1 LYIYLYLSLF
11 FSMKFI
17 KKLLDPFGGLGSL
30 LRMRRARWTISP
42 VPEGVEAAA
51 KARPVIYH
59 CVSRVVDQHFAFGQ
73 DEKEK
78 LRIFMRMYENFSGNR
93 VLAYCFMCNHIHLL
107 VEITAMPAG
116 GLSDEELLG
125 RLKWIQT
132 EAQVAAVAKEL
143 AEARRIE
150 AEGRAKD
157 GEAYVMA
164 IHERFTWRMHDLS
177 QFMQGFLQRYTLWHN
192 RKTQR
197 QGHLWE
203 DRFKSVIVEDGMAAK
218 TMAAYIDLN
227 PVRAGMVKNPEEY
240 RWSSYGEAIGGRVKG
255 DCLTRLG
262 SKGNGKKARAGLVRA
277 MRAHKGVAADAA
289 FWRNDVALEYR
300 KILLAGAGERVEER
314 VEQSGAMKRIVKRR
328 GLTKD
333 QLDAEKQRLLEAEE
347 QRMVEI
353 PFGRMLR
360 CRVRYFTDG
369 AVLGSREFVNA
380 AFESARE
387 RFGPKRK
394 TGARRLR
401 GHAGAAAGMLWS
413 MRDLQ
418 RP

>member
-1 LYIYLYLSLF
+1 
-11 FSMKFI
+11 
-17 KKLLDPFGGLGSL
+17 
-30 LRMRRARWTISP
+30 
-42 VPEGVEAAA
+42 
-51 KARPVIYH
+51 VIYH
-59 CVSRVVDQHFAFGQ
+59 CVSRVVDRRFAFGQ

-78 LRIFMRMYENFSGNR
+78 LRTFMRMYENFSGNR
-93 VLAYCFMCNHIHLL
+93 VLAYCFMCNHIHVL

-116 GLSDEELLG
+116 GLTDAALLG
-125 RLKWIQT
+125 RLRWIQT
-132 EAQVAAVAKEL
+132 EVQVALVAKEL
-143 AEARRIE
+143 AEARQVV

-157 GEAYVMA
+157 GEAYVRA

-192 RKTQR
+192 RKTKR
-197 QGHLWE
+197 KGHLWE
-203 DRFKSVIVEDGMAAK
+203 DRFKSVIVEDGVAAK

-227 PVRAGMVKNPEEY
+227 PVRAGMVKKPEEY
-240 RWSSYGEAIGGRVKG
+240 RWSSYGEAIGGGPR
-255 DCLTRLG
+255 
-262 SKGNGKKARAGLVRA
+262 GNGKKARAGLVRA
-277 MRAHKGVAADAA
+277 MRAHQGVAADAA

-314 VEQSGAMKRIVKRR
+314 LEESGAMTKTVKRK
-328 GLTKD
+328 GLGKE

-347 QRMVEI
+347 KRMGEL

-380 AFESARE
+380 AFAGARE

-394 TGARRLR
+394 DGARSMR
-401 GHAGAAAGMLWS
+401 GSGSGARGMLWTA
-413 MRDLQ
+413 RDL
-418 RP
+418 RVGV

>member
-1 LYIYLYLSLF
+1 
-11 FSMKFI
+11 
-17 KKLLDPFGGLGSL
+17 
-30 LRMRRARWTISP
+30 MRRARWTIDP
-42 VPEGVEAAA
+42 VPEGGVV
-51 KARPVIYH
+51 ARPVIYH
-59 CVSRVVDQHFAFGQ
+59 CVSRVVDRRFAFGQ

-78 LRIFMRMYENFSGNR
+78 LRTFMRMYENFSGNR

-143 AEARRIE
+143 AEARRVV

-157 GEAYVMA
+157 GEAYVKA
-164 IHERFTWRMHDLS
+164 IHGRFTWRMHDLS

-192 RKTQR
+192 RKTKR
-197 QGHLWE
+197 RGHLWE
-203 DRFKSVIVEDGMAAK
+203 DRFKSVIVEDGVAAK

-240 RWSSYGEAIGGRVKG
+240 RWSSYGEAIGGG
-255 DCLTRLG
+255 P
-262 SKGNGKKARAGLVRA
+262 KGNGRKARAGLVRA

-289 FWRNDVALEYR
+289 FWSRDVALEYR
-300 KILLAGAGERVEER
+300 KILLAGAGERVEEQ
-314 VEQSGAMKRIVKRR
+314 VEQSGEMKKIVKRK
-328 GLTKD
+328 GLSKE
-333 QLDAEKQRLLEAEE
+333 QLDAEKQRLMEAEE
-347 QRMVEI
+347 KRMSEL

-369 AVLGSREFVNA
+369 AVIGSKEFVNA
-380 AFESARE
+380 AFLSARE
-387 RFGPKRK
+387 RFGKKRK
-394 TGARRLR
+394 DGARSMR
-401 GHAGAAAGMLWS
+401 GSGQAAAGVLWS
-413 MRDLQ
+413 LRDLRIGISAGHPNQ
-418 RP
+418 IGIVRKSMSDCR

>member
-1 LYIYLYLSLF
+1 
-11 FSMKFI
+11 MKFNRN
-17 KKLLDPFGGLGSL
+17 LLALDGKTGRM

-42 VPEGVEAAA
+42 APEGVGAAA
-51 KARPVIYH
+51 RARPVIYH
-59 CVSRVVDQHFAFGQ
+59 CISRVVDRRFAFGQ

-78 LRIFMRMYENFSGNR
+78 LRTFMRMYENFSGNR

-107 VEITAMPAG
+107 VEITAMPAD
-116 GLSDEELLG
+116 GLTDEELLG

-132 EAQVAAVAKEL
+132 EAQVAVVAREL
-143 AEARRIE
+143 AEARRVV
-150 AEGRAKD
+150 AEGRARD
-157 GEAYVMA
+157 GEAYVKA

-192 RKTQR
+192 RKTKR

-203 DRFKSVIVEDGMAAK
+203 DRFKSVIVEDGVAAK

-227 PVRAGMVKNPEEY
+227 PVRAGMVKNPEDY
-240 RWSSYGEAIGGRVKG
+240 RWSSYGEAIGARVKG

-262 SKGNGKKARAGLVRA
+262 AKGNGSKARAGLVRA
-277 MRAHKGVAADAA
+277 MRAHQGVAADAA
-289 FWRNDVALEYR
+289 LWSKDVALEYR

-314 VEQSGAMKRIVKRR
+314 VDQSGAMKRIVKRK
-328 GLTKD
+328 GLTKE
-333 QLDAEKQRLLEAEE
+333 QLDKERQRLLEAEE
-347 QRMVEI
+347 KRMGEL

-369 AVLGSREFVNA
+369 AIIGSKEFVNA

-387 RFGPKRK
+387 RFGPRRK
-394 TGARRLR
+394 DGARKMR
-401 GHAGAAAGMLWS
+401 GKAAGAAKGLLWS
-413 MRDLQ
+413 VRDL
-418 RP
+418 RVGLE

>member
-1 LYIYLYLSLF
+1 MS
-11 FSMKFI
+11 
-17 KKLLDPFGGLGSL
+17 
-30 LRMRRARWTISP
+30 RMRWTIP
-42 VPEGVEAAA
+42 TAPAGMEAAA

-59 CVSRVVDQHFAFGQ
+59 CVSRVVDRRFAFGQ

-78 LRIFMRMYENFSGNR
+78 LRTFMRMYENFSGNR

-107 VEITAMPAG
+107 VEITAMPAD

-143 AEARRIE
+143 AEARRVV

-157 GEAYVMA
+157 GEAYVKA
-164 IHERFTWRMHDLS
+164 IHGRFTWRMHDLS

-192 RKTQR
+192 RKTKR
-197 QGHLWE
+197 RGHLWE
-203 DRFKSVIVEDGMAAK
+203 DRFKSVIVEDGVAAK

-227 PVRAGMVKNPEEY
+227 PVRAGMVKTPEEY
-240 RWSSYGEAIGGRVKG
+240 RWSSYGEAIGGGAR
-255 DCLTRLG
+255 
-262 SKGNGKKARAGLVRA
+262 GNGKKARAGLVRA
-277 MRAHKGVAADAA
+277 MRAHKGVAADADL
-289 FWRNDVALEYR
+289 WKGEVALEYR

-314 VEQSGAMKRIVKRR
+314 VEQSGKMKRITKRK
-328 GLTKD
+328 GLTKE
-333 QLDAEKQRLLEAEE
+333 QLDAEKARLIEAEE
-347 QRMVEI
+347 KRMGEI

-360 CRVRYFTDG
+360 CRVRYFTAG
-369 AVLGSREFVNA
+369 AVIGSRGFVDEM
-380 AFESARE
+380 FESARD

-394 TGARRLR
+394 SGARRMK
-401 GHAGAAAGMLWS
+401 GNASAAAGILWS

-418 RP
+418 KE